1 MMLIEMPIPV
11 EGIEGDLM
19 GRSYCIKWKFSES
32 SRRPT
37 IHTKITS
44 QSVEL
49 ITPYEYEEALS
60 SPIHEVEKDFL
71 PRQKEIINSKN
82 YLRKFI
88 ILNHNFLPTY
98 SVEWWYMSK
107 SNFGHHNMA
116 DPFKIIH
123 EDVYKVAFVSKKR
136 GGFKDA
142 FLRIEEA
149 TGRLNKELK
158 LVPFNKAKISWRES
172 LKREPY
178 QDFNQPS
185 LQKLRHYKALEPNYF
200 RSIKN
205 NEPDFVN
212 KAVLVSNYYINDFS
226 TDEFWNTIINKF
238 NIKFSDTHNEKMR
251 RQEVFEKRRGM
262 KKKAETFEANDVIK
276 ERYFEKQLKKYKNKL
291 NWYELSYN
299 PSLTPALI
307 EKYIDKLNWYEL
319 SRNPSLTPTLIE
331 KYIDKLNLPYLSQNP
346 SLTPALIEKYED
358 KLDWSNLSHN
368 PSLTPALI
376 EKYKDKLDWDY
387 LSQNPA
393 LTPALIEKYEY
404 KLHWDRLSLNPSLTP
419 ALIEKYEDKLYWD
432 GLSVNPSLTPAFIE
446 KYKDKLYWDRLSRN
460 PALTPALIEKYENK
474 LSWDEL
480 SLNPSLTPA
489 LIEKYEDKLD
499 WDRLPFN
506 PSLTPALIEKYEDK
520 LYGGRLSQNPSLTP
534 ALIEKYKDDLDWDML
549 SVNPALTPAL
559 IEKYKNKLNLNSL
572 SFNPSLTPALIEKYE
587 GELDWDWLSSNP
599 ALFGNLHIQKK
610 AEEGKKKRNPL
621 LYGAIIVTICAL
633 FKKS

>member
-11 EGIEGDLM
+11 EGTEGDLM

-49 ITPYEYEEALS
+49 ITPYEYEEAS
-60 SPIHEVEKDFL
+60 SSFIHEVEEDFL

-158 LVPFNKAKISWRES
+158 LVPFNKPKISVKS

-200 RSIKN
+200 RSIRN

-238 NIKFSDTHNEKMR
+238 NIKFSDTHDEKMR

-262 KKKAETFEANDVIK
+262 KKKAETFEANDMIK
-276 ERYFEKQLKKYKNKL
+276 ERYFEKQLKKYEDKL
-291 NWYELSYN
+291 DWFELSRN

-307 EKYIDKLNWYEL
+307 EKYKDELFLLNLSFNPSLTPALIEKYENKWDWNMLSFNLSLTPALIEKYEDKLDWNVLSQNPSLTPALIEKYENKLNWEELSSNPALTPALIEKYENKLNWFEL

-331 KYIDKLNLPYLSQNP
+331 KY
-346 SLTPALIEKYED
+346 
-358 KLDWSNLSHN
+358 
-368 PSLTPALI
+368 
-376 EKYKDKLDWDY
+376 KDKLKW
-387 LSQNPA
+387 A
-393 LTPALIEKYEY
+393 T
-404 KLHWDRLSLNPSLTP
+404 
-419 ALIEKYEDKLYWD
+419 
-432 GLSVNPSLTPAFIE
+432 
-446 KYKDKLYWDRLSRN
+446 
-460 PALTPALIEKYENK
+460 
-474 LSWDEL
+474 
-480 SLNPSLTPA
+480 
-489 LIEKYEDKLD
+489 
-499 WDRLPFN
+499 
-506 PSLTPALIEKYEDK
+506 
-520 LYGGRLSQNPSLTP
+520 
-534 ALIEKYKDDLDWDML
+534 
-549 SVNPALTPAL
+549 
-559 IEKYKNKLNLNSL
+559 
-572 SFNPSLTPALIEKYE
+572 
-587 GELDWDWLSSNP
+587 LSSNP

-621 LYGAIIVTICAL
+621 LYGAIIVTVCAL
-633 FKKS
+633 FKRS